1 MEPSAIENT
10 AARQVATVFILRADG
25 AALLQHRED
34 KPGLRRSSMW
44 VPPGG
49 GLDPGES
56 PEAGARREIREETD
70 YVCGDL
76 RWLETVEDDPGDGGP
91 IECLHVFWT
100 IYDGAQAPR
109 CLEGQDLRFVPR
121 AGAGGYRMPG
131 FLFNLWDR
139 ALAAGSIVPDRPAAP
154 ATTKET
160 SLTPDLTTPARPG
173 PPQGA
178 RPFDARA
185 QRKRCI
191 KLRKR
196 ILEMSQTVSALHIAG
211 AYSCLE
217 IVATVYFGLMR
228 HAPAV
233 EKPDTFILSKGHGSL
248 AQYTALEELG
258 VLSRAEMDK
267 YCKPGGHLGTHPDV
281 GLPGIEAS
289 TGSLGHGLGIA
300 MGMAYADKVRGDDRV
315 VYVVMSDGELQEGSV
330 WEAMMLAPTLG
341 LNRVVAFVDLNGFQS
356 LGRTAESHPNFFPV
370 LEKVRAFGWESVE
383 IDGHDPQAVYDA
395 VVNRRGDRPFM
406 AVARTVKGKG
416 VSYME
421 NVPIWH
427 YRSPNPQEYQQALRE
442 LSEWEAT
449 L

>member
-1 MEPSAIENT
+1 MVGPAGGIT
-10 AARQVATVFILRADG
+10 AARQVATVFILRRDG
-25 AALLQHRED
+25 AALLQHRD
-34 KPGLRRSSMW
+34 DRPGLRRAGMW

-49 GLDPGES
+49 GFDAGERA
-56 PEAGARREIREETD
+56 EACARREVREETGYD
-70 YVCGDL
+70 CGEL
-76 RWLETVEDDPGDGGP
+76 RWLETLDDDPGDGGAA
-91 IECLHVFWT
+91 ERLHVFWT
-100 IYDGAQAPR
+100 LYDGRQPVR
-109 CLEGQDLRFVPR
+109 CLEGQDLRFVTR
-121 AGAGGYRMPG
+121 EASRGYELPE
-131 FLFNLWDR
+131 FLFELWDR
-139 ALAAGSIVPDRPAAP
+139 ALAAGSAVLDRHAAHG
-154 ATTKET
+154 TMKEG
-160 SLTPDLTTPARPG
+160 SLTVESTVPTRVPHST
-173 PPQGA
+173 

-185 QRKRCI
+185 ERRRCI

-196 ILEMSQTVSALHIAG
+196 ILDMSQTVSALHIAG

-217 IVATVYFGLMR
+217 IVVTVYFGLMR
-228 HAPAV
+228 HGHAG

-248 AQYTALEELG
+248 AQYTSLEELG
-258 VLSRAEMDK
+258 VLSRAEMDL

-289 TGSLGHGLGIA
+289 TGSLGHGLCMG
-300 MGMAYADKVRGDDRV
+300 MGMALADKVRRDDRV
-315 VYVVMSDGELQEGSV
+315 IYVVMSDGELQEGSV

-341 LNRVVAFVDLNGFQS
+341 LNKIVAFVDLNGFQS
-356 LGRTAESHPNFFPV
+356 LGRTAETHPNFFPV
-370 LEKVRAFGWESVE
+370 LDKVRAFGWESVE

-395 VVNRRGDRPFM
+395 VVNRSGDRPFM
-406 AVARTVKGKG
+406 VVGRTVKGKG